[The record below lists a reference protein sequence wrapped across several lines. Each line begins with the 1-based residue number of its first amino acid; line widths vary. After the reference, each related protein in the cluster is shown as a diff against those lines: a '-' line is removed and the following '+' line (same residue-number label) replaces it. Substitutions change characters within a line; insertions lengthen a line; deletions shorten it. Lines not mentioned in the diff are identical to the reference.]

1 MTIRR
6 DESDYAYKLKNLLI
20 KPTLKCNGN
29 CSFCYQR
36 MSHYKDN
43 LSPHD
48 ISLRKWLEVID
59 EAIALGVK
67 VVNISGGE
75 PTLYKDLIPL
85 MAACKQRKLEVH
97 LKTNGSL
104 INNKLISDFIA
115 VGLTSCTI
123 SIYSQNPIIHDQMKG
138 IKGSHDLA
146 IGVIKHLKNAG
157 IRTNIQTILD
167 SHIMS
172 SFGEYLRWAASLN
185 IDYLF
190 LSFLEGDSKV
200 KRPSSEEI
208 SNFVLN
214 MIPKCK
220 DILTQIFRGKQ
231 HILKENFTNLEGLYN
246 FEGISYQ
253 EMSRGIYNKRL
264 KGCGRNSTMA
274 LILANGEIH
283 PCNAVE
289 YFHKPVVGHLA
300 KESLTHAWQSAKW
313 QEIRKSGIEW
323 CRCCP
328 MNRHT
333 FIKFTEDHFQPSF
346 YSAPD

>member
-1 MTIRR
+1 M
-6 DESDYAYKLKNLLI
+6 AL
-20 KPTLKCNGN
+20 N

-36 MSHYKDN
+36 LSHYKENSFLHN
-43 LSPHD
+43 LSFK
-48 ISLRKWLEVID
+48 KWLEVID
-59 EAIALGVK
+59 EATSLGVK

-75 PTLYKDLIPL
+75 PTLYKELVHLI
-85 MAACKQRKLEVH
+85 AACKERSLRVH
-97 LKTNGSL
+97 LKTNGFL
-104 INNKLISDFIA
+104 VNNKLIKDLVA
-115 VGLTSCTI
+115 VGLDSCTI
-123 SIYSQNPIIHDQMKG
+123 SIYSQNPIIHDQTKG
-138 IKGSHDLA
+138 IKGSHNSA
-146 IGVIKHLKNAG
+146 IVAIKHLKNAG

-172 SFGEYLRWAASLN
+172 SFDEYLKWAASLKV
-185 IDYLF
+185 DYLF

-208 SNFVLN
+208 SDFVLN

-220 DILTQIFRGKQ
+220 DILTEIFKGKQ

-246 FEGISYQ
+246 FKGISYQ
-253 EMSRGIYNKRL
+253 EMSHGIYNKGL

-289 YFHKPVVGHLA
+289 YFHKPIVGHLT

-323 CRCCP
+323 CHYCP

-333 FIKFTEDHFQPSF
+333 FIKFTEDNFQPSF